1 MITAQETIIRVS
13 WLINLHVDM
22 YKYKDMNKYIPM
34 AGVASMLQV
43 YHSLRFHMEE
53 CQYMKWNMY
62 KYIFTAL
69 YGLKSTVT
77 YDV

>member
-34 AGVASMLQV
+34 AGVASMLHASISFFEVSHVRMSIYEVEHVQIHI
-43 YHSLRFHMEE
+43 HS
-53 CQYMKWNMY
+53 
-62 KYIFTAL
+62 AL
-69 YGLKSTVT
+69 WLEKHCNL
-77 YDV
+77 